1 VVTKLFL
8 LIIAAEA
15 LSWLWFNGTPIQP
28 LRKVL
33 MRLTP
38 FFNSVEKGHLMNCLA
53 CISMWI
59 GFAMAGYYFYLDQPW
74 TWFILFGLI
83 IGRWSKVLNTVI
95 TYLEDKHLDLLIA
108 RGKHAD

>member
-1 VVTKLFL
+1 
-8 LIIAAEA
+8 
-15 LSWLWFNGTPIQP
+15 
-28 LRKVL
+28 
-33 MRLTP
+33 
-38 FFNSVEKGHLMNCLA
+38 
-53 CISMWI
+53 
-59 GFAMAGYYFYLDQPW
+59 MAGYYFYLDQPW